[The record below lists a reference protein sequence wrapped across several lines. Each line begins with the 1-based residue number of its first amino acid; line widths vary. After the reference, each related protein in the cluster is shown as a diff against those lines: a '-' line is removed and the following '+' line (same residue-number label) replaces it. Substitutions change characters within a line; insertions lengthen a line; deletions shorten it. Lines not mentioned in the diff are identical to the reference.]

1 MDAARPTKPNFA
13 RQGRSNDCAAIMNL
27 GSITPIPTEEEAAA
41 IAAAVTMMWPQPT
54 QSDAPAQKPSA
65 SWRFS
70 GRWWATNHVV
80 RRGRPGR

>member
-1 MDAARPTKPNFA
+1 MSAETTTADLARVAGVSPTP
-13 RQGRSNDCAAIMNL
+13 S
-27 GSITPIPTEEEAAA
+27 PEEAAA
-41 IAAAVTMMWPQPT
+41 IIAAVEALWPRPVAP
-54 QSDAPAQKPSA
+54 SRDDAKDSV

>member
-1 MDAARPTKPNFA
+1 
-13 RQGRSNDCAAIMNL
+13 MNI
-27 GSITPIPTEEEAAA
+27 GAITPVPTEEEAAA
-41 IAAAVTMMWPQPT
+41 IAAAVTMMWPQPVAP
-54 QSDAPAQKPSA
+54 QSVDTKANV

>member
-1 MDAARPTKPNFA
+1 MSTEGTTTMNARVAGVSPAP
-13 RQGRSNDCAAIMNL
+13 SPD
-27 GSITPIPTEEEAAA
+27 EAAA
-41 IAAAVTMMWPQPT
+41 IIAAVEALWPRPIAASRDDI
-54 QSDAPAQKPSA
+54 SDNV

>member
-1 MDAARPTKPNFA
+1 
-13 RQGRSNDCAAIMNL
+13 MNL

-41 IAAAVTMMWPQPT
+41 IAAAVTMMWPQPIV
-54 QSDAPAQKPSA
+54 QDAAPQKA
-65 SWRFS
+65 NVSWRFS

>member
-1 MDAARPTKPNFA
+1 
-13 RQGRSNDCAAIMNL
+13 MNV
-27 GSITPIPTEEEAAA
+27 GSISPVPTEEEAAA
-41 IAAAVTMMWPQPT
+41 IAAAVTMMWPQPVLNEPS
-54 QSDAPAQKPSA
+54 QQKQNV